1 LTGRKNFQS
10 RAHVLDMLVDSFL
23 CIRVKLWKN
32 NNLFMYDYHW
42 SRSYNEDMV
51 NSDLLKTF
59 FTSLLY
65 AVFHAEHEYEI
76 RF

>member
-1 LTGRKNFQS
+1 
-10 RAHVLDMLVDSFL
+10 
-23 CIRVKLWKN
+23 
-32 NNLFMYDYHW
+32 MYDYHW